1 MTVEHLLSGEGEPFF
16 TPPSLAAHYIDTLT
30 GQEYRSIG
38 TGSYYDWKRLAA
50 GQCQTVS
57 GAIEHNVS
65 AGVSHVIVRF
75 EAWSGAATLNVDNL
89 THSRSGNEDGGATV
103 LDIEVV
109 QAGSDVAGSL
119 FIRPS
124 NTSAAPQV
132 INGAAIDAT
141 VDGTDVAI
149 PGRAAPWSALLR
161 LSITGGRMR
170 VYVLATDVTS

>member
-38 TGSYYDWKRLAA
+38 TGSYYDWKLLAA

-75 EAWSGAATLNVDNL
+75 GAWSGAAILNVDNL

-119 FIRPS
+119 FIRS
-124 NTSAAPQV
+124 WNTSDPQV